1 MPKGFNHPLIAIEGI
16 DGSGKATQSKLLVE
30 EIQRRQRDAV
40 RFEYPCYT
48 NVTGPFVDGHLKQRW
63 SASPMRKPET
73 DAEYAAWNL
82 EHIRLNELLFQCLQT
97 LNRYEQ
103 VEELLEALKTKAVV
117 LDRYYAS
124 SMVYGLVNGLSDKFL
139 RAISSQLPKP
149 DLYILIDI
157 PVEESFNRRP
167 ERRDRYEKQ
176 KGMLEKVRTAYR
188 DLFAREGWRIV
199 DGSGIEGQVHARILE
214 CVPMSFVW

>member
-30 EIQRRQRDAV
+30 EIEKQKRPAV
-40 RFEYPCYT
+40 RFEFPNYT
-48 NVTGPFVDGHLKQRW
+48 NVTGPYIDGHLKQRW
-63 SASPMRKPET
+63 FGAVVCQPAQKKSEGVEET
-73 DAEYAAWNL
+73 RN
-82 EHIRLNELLFQCLQT
+82 LNELLFQCLQT

-103 VEELLEALKTKAVV
+103 TETILEALKTKAVV
-117 LDRYYAS
+117 LDRFYAS
-124 SMVYGLVNGLSDKFL
+124 SMVYGLVNGLSDSFL

-149 DLYILIDI
+149 DLYILVDI

-176 KGMLEKVRTAYR
+176 KGMLEEVRVTYR
-188 DLFAREGWRIV
+188 ELFTREGWKIV
-199 DGSGIEGQVHARILE
+199 DGVGTVAEVHSRIAD
-214 CVPMSFVW
+214 CVPTSFIW